1 MNLNH
6 VSASFVPH
14 RFAGRL
20 LVVEGLPGAGKT
32 SAIARVCHL
41 TDSIVLP
48 ELDHVVEAP
57 DRDNCEWDELQ
68 RWYVERE
75 RGRQAVLHSLLQ
87 QGRSVIQDRCVLSTL
102 AFAYAESG
110 ESSVERTRQTAALL
124 AGTPAFTLPDTLLLM
139 YVDIEVSLQRRE
151 SFRGSATYRTWFDRH
166 FLQRLDEYYRLVVP
180 HLLPCPTI
188 TLDTTFASPS
198 AVAALVENVYA
209 GLHVSRVD
217 PIT

>member
-20 LVVEGLPGAGKT
+20 LIVEGLPGAGKT
-32 SAIARVCHL
+32 SAIARICHL

-57 DRDNCEWDELQ
+57 DRDNCEWAKLQ

-75 RGRQAVLHSLLQ
+75 RARQAALNSLLR

-102 AFAYAESG
+102 AFAYAESK
-110 ESSVERTRQTAALL
+110 ECSVERTKQTAALL
-124 AGTPAFTLPDTLLLM
+124 AGAPRFTLPDTLLLM

-151 SFRGSATYRTWFDRH
+151 SFRGSTTYKPWFDRQ
-166 FLQRLDEYYRLVVP
+166 FLQRLDEYYRVVVP
-180 HLLPCPTI
+180 RLLPCPTI
-188 TLDTTFASPS
+188 EIDTTLASPS
-198 AVAALVENVYA
+198 AVAALVENVFA
-209 GLHVSRVD
+209 GIHVRVE
-217 PIT
+217 PTT